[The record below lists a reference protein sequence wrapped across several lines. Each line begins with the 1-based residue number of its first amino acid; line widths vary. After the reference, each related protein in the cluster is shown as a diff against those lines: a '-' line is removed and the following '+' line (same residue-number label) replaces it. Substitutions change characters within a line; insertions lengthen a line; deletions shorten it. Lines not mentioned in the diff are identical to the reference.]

1 MRTKTMLLSALL
13 GTLGSVSLMAQ
24 SSTNV
29 YSLNVVGYINVT
41 VPADNYAIVAD
52 PLVGSPDNTLNTLL
66 PNSTGTYLK
75 VKVYIYSPVN
85 GYTTET
91 GTKTGWSLGGT
102 NTINPGQAVF
112 IQNPNSTPLTLTF
125 VGSVASGAQNNVLV
139 PGYNLVSSIIPASG
153 DLVTN
158 SLTQLTNAVAKD
170 KIFVFSTNGY
180 SSYTAGKNGAF
191 PGGDPIIPNVG
202 EGFFYQNNST
212 TPLTWTEN
220 FSVSNP

>member
-1 MRTKTMLLSALL
+1 MLLSALL

-52 PLVGSPDNTLNTLL
+52 PLIASPDNTLNTLL

-75 VKVYIYSPVN
+75 VKVYIYNPAT

-112 IQNPNSTPLTLTF
+112 IQNPNSTPLNITF
-125 VGSVASGAQNNVLV
+125 VGSVANGTQNNVLV

-202 EGFFYQNNST
+202 EGFFYQNNSAAS
-212 TPLTWTEN
+212 LTWTEN